1 MKLKTTSSPVTH
13 MKNNYLKY
21 RMKDC
26 INNKKTYE
34 T

>member
-1 MKLKTTSSPVTH
+1 MKLKGTNSSVTH

-26 INNKKTYE
+26 VNNKKTI
-34 T
+34 